1 MADQDYHPSEKFQ
14 LAVSEFSGGLD
25 AVLEVR
31 YPFFLCLWLIFYA
44 IMGRWPTS
52 TALRVVL
59 KKYCRL
65 KIYIVELMS
74 GFVSNIFIR
83 VLSAFTSIQLILK
96 K

>member
-1 MADQDYHPSEKFQ
+1 MTDEDDHPSEKFQ
-14 LAVSEFSGGLD
+14 LAVSEFSGGFY
-25 AVLEVR
+25 AVLGGR
-31 YPFFLCLWLIFYA
+31 YPFFLCLWFIFYA
-44 IMGRWPTS
+44 IIGRCPTS

-74 GFVSNIFIR
+74 GFVSRIFIR